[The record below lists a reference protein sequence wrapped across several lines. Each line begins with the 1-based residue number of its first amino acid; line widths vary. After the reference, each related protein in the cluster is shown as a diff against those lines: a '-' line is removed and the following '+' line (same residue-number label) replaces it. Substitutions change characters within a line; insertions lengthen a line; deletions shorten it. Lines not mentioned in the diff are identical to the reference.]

1 MPILGCR
8 TGILSNPK
16 DEVAIKSEV
25 LVNDFALNRSFINK
39 CPAWKHTGNA
49 TQLGTLPALKV

>member
-1 MPILGCR
+1 MPMLGR
-8 TGILSNPK
+8 RAGTLSSPEH
-16 DEVAIKSEV
+16 EVASKSEV